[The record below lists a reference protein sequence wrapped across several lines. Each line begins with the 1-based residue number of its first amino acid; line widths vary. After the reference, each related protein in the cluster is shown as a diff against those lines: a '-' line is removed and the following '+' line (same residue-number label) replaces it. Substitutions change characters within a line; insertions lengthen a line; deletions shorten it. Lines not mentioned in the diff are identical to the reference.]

1 MNARTIHVEA
11 PNASTM
17 IRLPDTA
24 GASENCVDTAL
35 PNDHYDA
42 RDRVH
47 CMDQR
52 ERVEN
57 GGKPA

>member
-1 MNARTIHVEA
+1 
-11 PNASTM
+11 M